1 MQKLKHNKKRNT
13 GLLYE
18 FFVRYIG
25 KAVLDGRDSDLQ
37 KAKLL
42 LKKSFNPSTDIF
54 KELKLVKAL
63 SEANVKT
70 PEQAYH
76 LIERVRGSVKYQ
88 SQARLDLEKT
98 ALVLEVTNKLNCPNF
113 FDENITEYK
122 KLATIQVLLNT
133 WRDQVLTES
142 VSLVA
147 ETVELE
153 NRLVEWMLESN
164 KQTTKTLTEATAT
177 NMTEGDVDRL
187 VVSIMTEKVNA
198 KYAHLSP
205 EQKNIINLFVF
216 AKEDES
222 SRRALSESLS
232 AVKSRF
238 SRTLAANLHEF
249 SNDKILTE
257 KLNTINGLLM
267 KEYSNTDLLSE
278 EAVGFY
284 LGLSKLESELKEKQ

>member
-76 LIERVRGSVKYQ
+76 LIERVRSSVKYQ

-113 FDENITEYK
+113 FDENISEYK

-142 VSLVA
+142 VALVA

-153 NRLVEWMLESN
+153 NRLVDWMLESN

-198 KYAHLSP
+198 KYAHLNP
-205 EQKNIINLFVF
+205 EQKSIINLFVF
-216 AKEDES
+216 AKEDEN

-232 AVKSRF
+232 AVKTRF
-238 SRTLAANLHEF
+238 SKTLTATLHEF

-257 KLNTINGLLM
+257 KLNAINEMML
-267 KEYSNTDLLSE
+267 KEYNNTELLSE
-278 EAVGFY
+278 DAVGFY
-284 LGLSKLESELKEKQ
+284 LGLSKLESELREK

>member
-37 KAKLL
+37 KAKVL

-54 KELKLVKAL
+54 KELKLIKAL

-88 SQARLDLEKT
+88 SQARLDLEKA
-98 ALVLEVTNKLNCPNF
+98 ALVLEVTNKLNCPSF
-113 FDENITEYK
+113 FDENIVEYK

-133 WRDQVLTES
+133 WRDQALTES

-164 KQTTKTLTEATAT
+164 KQPTVSLTEAAT
-177 NMTEGDVDRL
+177 NMTEGDIDKL
-187 VVSIMTEKVNA
+187 VISIMTEKVNA
-198 KYAHLSP
+198 KYAHLNP

-216 AKEDES
+216 AKEDEN
-222 SRRALSESLS
+222 SRRALLESLS
-232 AVKSRF
+232 AVKTRF
-238 SRTLAANLHEF
+238 SKTLAASLHEF

-257 KLNTINGLLM
+257 KLNTINDLLM

-278 EAVGFY
+278 ETVSFY
-284 LGLSKLESELKEKQ
+284 LGVSKLESELKEK

>member
-37 KAKLL
+37 KAKVL

-54 KELKLVKAL
+54 KELKLIKAL

-88 SQARLDLEKT
+88 SQARLDLEKA
-98 ALVLEVTNKLNCPNF
+98 ALVLEVTNKLNCPSF
-113 FDENITEYK
+113 FDENIVEYK

-133 WRDQVLTES
+133 WRDQALTES

-164 KQTTKTLTEATAT
+164 KQPTVSLTEAAT
-177 NMTEGDVDRL
+177 NMTEGDIDKL
-187 VVSIMTEKVNA
+187 VISIMTEKVNA
-198 KYAHLSP
+198 KYAHLNP

-216 AKEDES
+216 AKEDEN

-232 AVKSRF
+232 AVKTRF
-238 SRTLAANLHEF
+238 SKTLAASLHEF

-257 KLNTINGLLM
+257 KLNTINDLLM

-278 EAVGFY
+278 ETVSFY
-284 LGLSKLESELKEKQ
+284 LGVSKLESELKEK

>member
-37 KAKLL
+37 KAKVL

-88 SQARLDLEKT
+88 SQARLDLEKA
-98 ALVLEVTNKLNCPNF
+98 ALVLEVTNKLNCPSF
-113 FDENITEYK
+113 FDENIVEYK

-133 WRDQVLTES
+133 WRDQALTES

-164 KQTTKTLTEATAT
+164 KQPTVSLTEAAT
-177 NMTEGDVDRL
+177 NMTEGDIDKL
-187 VVSIMTEKVNA
+187 VISIMTEKVNA
-198 KYAHLSP
+198 KYAHLNP

-216 AKEDES
+216 AKEDEN

-232 AVKSRF
+232 AVKTRF
-238 SRTLAANLHEF
+238 SKTLAASLHEF

-257 KLNTINGLLM
+257 KLNTINDLLM

-278 EAVGFY
+278 ETVSFY
-284 LGLSKLESELKEKQ
+284 LGVSKLESELKEK

>member
-37 KAKLL
+37 KAKVL

-54 KELKLVKAL
+54 KELKLIKAL

-88 SQARLDLEKT
+88 SQARLDLEKA
-98 ALVLEVTNKLNCPNF
+98 ALVLEVTNKLNCPSF
-113 FDENITEYK
+113 FDENIVEYK

-133 WRDQVLTES
+133 WRDQALTES

-164 KQTTKTLTEATAT
+164 KQPTVSLTEAAT
-177 NMTEGDVDRL
+177 NMTEGDIDKL
-187 VVSIMTEKVNA
+187 VISIMTEKVNA
-198 KYAHLSP
+198 KYAHLNP

-216 AKEDES
+216 AKEDEK
-222 SRRALSESLS
+222 SRRALLESLS
-232 AVKSRF
+232 AVKTRF
-238 SRTLAANLHEF
+238 SKTLAASLHEF

-257 KLNTINGLLM
+257 KLNTINDLLM

-278 EAVGFY
+278 ETVSFY
-284 LGLSKLESELKEKQ
+284 LGVSKLESELKEK

>member
-37 KAKLL
+37 KAKVL

-88 SQARLDLEKT
+88 SQARLDLEKA
-98 ALVLEVTNKLNCPNF
+98 ALVLEVTNKLNCPSF
-113 FDENITEYK
+113 FDENIVEYK

-133 WRDQVLTES
+133 WRDQALTES

-164 KQTTKTLTEATAT
+164 KQPTVSLTEAAT
-177 NMTEGDVDRL
+177 NMTEGDIDKL
-187 VVSIMTEKVNA
+187 VISIMTEKVNA
-198 KYAHLSP
+198 KYAHLNP

-216 AKEDES
+216 AKEDEK

-232 AVKSRF
+232 AVKTRF
-238 SRTLAANLHEF
+238 SKTLAASLHEF

-257 KLNTINGLLM
+257 KLNTINDLLM

-278 EAVGFY
+278 ETVSFY
-284 LGLSKLESELKEKQ
+284 LGVSKLESELKEK